1 MQSSNRLVFQ
11 CAVAL
16 LALACGDSSGPDA
29 DTPADLI
36 LVSGNAQP
44 SPEVGTKLPIS
55 LTIRV
60 ADAQGRSL
68 PGITVA
74 WSTQSG
80 ALSLASSLTD
90 GGGNATVEWT
100 LGPAAGTQ
108 TATATVTGLKPVTFT
123 ELAVAGPVSQILLS
137 RDSVE
142 LLGVGDSFR
151 LNARPADRFGNT
163 VSQAITVESADPS
176 VVTADNFGGG
186 AILTARTSDRTT
198 IVRATIGSI
207 LKTGTVVVLPPPC
220 GATSPSSNLAVGQ
233 LVLFSGSAASE
244 FCVQG
249 TPNGAEFIAIPYF
262 SDFHGTQLRLSIS
275 TGKTTIPANST
286 RGIATSF
293 QRTPVPRAG
302 PQRDESFDQ
311 ALRERSIRDL
321 TSLMPGARLAKQQR
335 VGRFNAAVAVPAI
348 GDILKLNTNSSSAC
362 ANPNVRTG
370 RVVAVTD
377 RAIVVADTANPA
389 NGFTTADYR
398 EFGVNFDT
406 LLYPVDT
413 LNFGAPTDIDKN
425 QHVLLFFTR
434 AVNELTPPG
443 VGFYV
448 GGFFFSRD
456 LFPTQQTTDLAGCVS
471 SNFAEIFYLLVP
483 DPTGAVNQNQRTVE
497 FVRSVTVATLAH
509 EFQHLINSSRRL
521 YVNTGTNTFEDP
533 FLDEGLAHIAEE
545 LAFFRSSGL
554 SPGQNLSIQLIQASP
569 RLKEAFDNFVAP
581 NIRRFIEYLNNPIAA
596 PYVNNANITTR
607 GSIWSFL
614 RYAAD
619 RRGGTESQMWF
630 QLANPPMDVHG
641 IPNITR
647 VVTDDLGGWVRDWV
661 VANYADDYV
670 PGAQGVITHPSWNM
684 RSVIEAV
691 NLGFWPLST
700 QQLDP
705 ATITSL
711 SINDG
716 GAAYLRFGVSAGS
729 VGGGRISARGAT
741 VPAGFALSVLR
752 TK

>member
-80 ALSLASSLTD
+80 ELSVASSVTD

-100 LGPAAGTQ
+100 LGPAAGIQ

-123 ELAVAGPVSQILLS
+123 EMAVAGPVSQILLS

-151 LNARPADRFGNT
+151 LTARPADRFGNT
-163 VSQAITVESADPS
+163 ISQAIMVESADPS

-186 AILTARTSDRTT
+186 AILTARTSDKTT

-220 GATSPSSNLAVGQ
+220 GAASPSSNLAVGQ

-262 SDFHGTQLRLSIS
+262 SDFHGTQLRLSIT

-286 RGIATSF
+286 RGIAPSL
-293 QRTPVPRAG
+293 QRTPTPRVG

-311 ALRERSIRDL
+311 TLRERSIADL
-321 TSLMPGARLAKQQR
+321 TSLIPDARLAKQQR
-335 VGRFNAAVAVPAI
+335 VGRFNTTVAVPAI

-362 ANPNVRTG
+362 ASPNFRTG

-456 LFPTQQTTDLAGCVS
+456 LFPTQQTSNLAGCAS
-471 SNFAEIFYLLVP
+471 SNFGEMFYLLVP

-554 SPGQNLSIQLIQASP
+554 STGQNLSIQLVQASP
-569 RLKEAFDNFVAP
+569 ELKEAFDSFVAP
-581 NIRRFIEYLNNPIAA
+581 NIRRFTEYLNNPIAA

-684 RSVIEAV
+684 RSVVEAV

-705 ATITSL
+705 TTITSL

-716 GAAYLRFGVSAGS
+716 GAAYLRFGVNAGS
-729 VGGGRISARGAT
+729 VGGGRISARGVT